1 MVDMSAGAVRS
12 EEIIE
17 DGKLNV
23 WITSKIY
30 CNNKSRD

>member
-1 MVDMSAGAVRS
+1 MADMSAEAIEA

-30 CNNKSRD
+30 CNNKSRG